1 MIFIK
6 IFLIAVLT
14 AIFIIFAFSSRLKIF
29 QKLSVI
35 LGYLTLFF
43 FILFPHYSDKIA
55 QLFSIGTGKDLIL
68 YITVSL
74 MSLISIIIYVG
85 MKNNAL
91 AITKI
96 VRNDAIKNAKKC
108 K

>member
-6 IFLIAVLT
+6 IFLITVLT
-14 AIFIIFAFSSRLKIF
+14 IIFILFAFSSRLKIF
-29 QKLSVI
+29 QKLSVVG
-35 LGYLTLFF
+35 GYLALFL
-43 FILFPHYSDKIA
+43 FILFPRYSDKIA
-55 QLFSIGTGKDLIL
+55 QFFSIGTGKDLIL

-85 MKNNAL
+85 MKNNSL

-96 VRNDAIKNAKKC
+96 VRNGAVKNAKRC